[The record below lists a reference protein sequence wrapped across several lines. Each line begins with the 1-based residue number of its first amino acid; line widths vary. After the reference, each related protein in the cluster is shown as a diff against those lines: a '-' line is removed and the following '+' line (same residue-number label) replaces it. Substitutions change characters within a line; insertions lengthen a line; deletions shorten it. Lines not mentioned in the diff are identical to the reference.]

1 MKALMIAVAV
11 VLLISLS
18 ISNVSAIGNSSLLKV
33 ESYNIS
39 VDADGDYTVVGEVFN
54 PTNTTIYRLSISGKL
69 YDNNNTFVAIDTR
82 RACIP
87 YIGPNQTAPFELRY
101 WRVKGTAE
109 TCEFSLKWNMHE
121 AKDLEIVDS
130 IIKGNE
136 VRGIIK
142 NNGNETVDSITVIGA
157 GYNKWGEVEDYDVD
171 TYFSDALPLEPG
183 ETTGFFLRF
192 DEHYFDLTS
201 YGVQVSGLAWDRENE
216 LTNLSSYIQPK
227 PGGRLTLLSKRA
239 TYDYDISS
247 SGWSS
252 WTAHAKGEVKN
263 IGNEDI
269 FCAKVVAT
277 LYYEDDYGS
286 LSFVREEYVPI
297 ICLAPGQKSAFY
309 IYSILGGTPTDYEV
323 NELKWNKRKAEGL
336 VVRDSH
342 IESSPKGGYL
352 VMTNVSNNG
361 DKYVE
366 NVKVVVTAYNADG
379 VVVSVGE
386 TADISFFKSEVK
398 TVATRVPRV
407 HTADF
412 IYKVQVEGETWESS
426 LRD

>member
-1 MKALMIAVAV
+1 
-11 VLLISLS
+11 
-18 ISNVSAIGNSSLLKV
+18 
-33 ESYNIS
+33 
-39 VDADGDYTVVGEVFN
+39 VDGT
-54 PTNTTIYRLSISGKL
+54 PT
-69 YDNNNTFVAIDTR
+69 
-82 RACIP
+82 
-87 YIGPNQTAPFELRY
+87 
-101 WRVKGTAE
+101 
-109 TCEFSLKWNMHE
+109 TCEFSLKWNEHE
-121 AKDLEIVDS
+121 VKGLEILDS
-130 IIKGNE
+130 IIEGNE

-142 NNGNETVDSITVIGA
+142 NNGNETVDSMTVIGA

-171 TYFSDALPLEPG
+171 DYFSDALPLKPG

-192 DEHYFDLTS
+192 DEHYFDVTS
-201 YGVQVSGLAWDRENE
+201 YAVQVSGLAWDRENE
-216 LTNLSSYIQPK
+216 LTDLTSYIQPK
-227 PGGRLTLLSKRA
+227 LGGRLALLSKRA

-252 WTAHAKGEVKN
+252 WTVHAKGEVKN
-263 IGNEDI
+263 IGNEEI

-277 LYYEDDYGS
+277 LYFETDYGLT
-286 LSFVREEYVPI
+286 LSYVIEKYVPI
-297 ICLAPGQKSAFY
+297 KCLAPRQKSPFY
-309 IYSILGGTPTDYEV
+309 IWFMLGETPTDYEV

-336 VVRDSH
+336 VVLDSH

-366 NVKVVVTAYNADG
+366 NAKVVVTAYNAEG
-379 VVVSVGE
+379 VVISVGE
-386 TADISFFKSEVK
+386 TAGITLFKSEVR
-398 TVATRVPRV
+398 TVATRVPKV